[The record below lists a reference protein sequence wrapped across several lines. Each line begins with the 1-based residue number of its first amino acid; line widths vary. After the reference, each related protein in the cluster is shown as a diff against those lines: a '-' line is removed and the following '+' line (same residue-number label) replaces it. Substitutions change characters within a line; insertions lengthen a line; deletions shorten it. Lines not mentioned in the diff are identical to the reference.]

1 MRKLLFLLSLSFLWI
16 FPLSAQDK
24 ITSIDFVQVQN
35 DNKAEA
41 LYYYQNNWRVLRETA
56 IKKGYIHSFQFLEVD
71 PTEDAP
77 FHIIL
82 ITNYGNE
89 EQFAKRE
96 DNFSE
101 LIEARGDLRL
111 LNDKKPGEFRKI
123 LFSKEKSINLK

>member
-1 MRKLLFLLSLSFLWI
+1 MRKLLLFLSFSLLWTLHI
-16 FPLSAQDK
+16 SAQNK
-24 ITSIDFVQVQN
+24 ITSVDFVQIQN

-41 LYYYQNNWRVLRETA
+41 LYYYQNNWKLLRESA
-56 IKKGYIHSFQFLEVD
+56 IEKGYIHSFQFLEVE
-71 PTEDAP
+71 PTEEAP

-96 DNFSE
+96 EHFSK
-101 LIEARGDLRL
+101 LIKARGDLRL
-111 LNDKKPGEFRKI
+111 MNEKKPGEFRKI